1 MSEATSNLRVSLVQT
16 DLIWDSPL
24 ANCGHIEEQLT
35 QLIGQTDLVI
45 FPEMFTTGFSMSAI
59 NAEIP
64 QGPST
69 QWMLMQAKRIQAVI
83 IGSLKIKEKFGLVNR
98 LIVAFPDGSTHSYDK
113 KHLFRMGKEQEHY
126 QPGTEKLIFS
136 LKGWR
141 ISPFICYD
149 LRFPVW
155 SRNVGLGYDLAVYVA
170 NWPAARTHA
179 WDVLLKARAIENLA
193 YVAGVNRIGLDGN
206 ALEYSGH
213 SALISFKGEELGQL
227 GSAATIQSFRLSLD
241 QLRAFRESFPAHLD
255 ADSFQLI

>member
-1 MSEATSNLRVSLVQT
+1 MSDASSDLRVSLVQT
-16 DLIWDSPL
+16 DLVWDSPL
-24 ANCGHIEEQLT
+24 ANCGHLEEHLT
-35 QLIGQTDLVI
+35 HIIGQTDLVI
-45 FPEMFTTGFSMSAI
+45 LPEMFTTGFSMSDV

-69 QWMLMQAKRIQAVI
+69 QWMQMQAKRTQAVI
-83 IGSLKIKEKFGLVNR
+83 LGSLKIKEKFGLVNR
-98 LIVAFPDGSTHSYDK
+98 LVVAFPDGSMQSYDK
-113 KHLFRMGKEQEHY
+113 KHLFRMGNEQKHY
-126 QPGTEKLIFS
+126 QPGTKKLIFS

-155 SRNVGLGYDLAVYVA
+155 SRNVDLGYDLAVYVA

-179 WDVLLKARAIENLA
+179 WDILLKARAIENLA

-206 ALEYSGH
+206 ALEYAGS
-213 SALISFKGEELGQL
+213 SALISFKGEEIGHLA
-227 GSAATIQSFRLSLD
+227 SAATIQTFSLSLD
-241 QLRAFRESFPAHLD
+241 QLRSFRESFPAHLD

>member
-1 MSEATSNLRVSLVQT
+1 MSDASSDLRVSLVQT
-16 DLIWDSPL
+16 DLVWDSPL
-24 ANCGHIEEQLT
+24 ANCGHLEEHLT
-35 QLIGQTDLVI
+35 HIIGQTDLVI
-45 FPEMFTTGFSMSAI
+45 LPEMFTTGFSMSDV

-69 QWMLMQAKRIQAVI
+69 QWMQMQAKRTQAVI

-98 LIVAFPDGSTHSYDK
+98 LVVAFPDGSMQSYDK
-113 KHLFRMGKEQEHY
+113 KHLFRMGNEQKHY
-126 QPGTEKLIFS
+126 QPGTKKLIFS

-155 SRNVGLGYDLAVYVA
+155 SRNVDLGYDLAVYVA
-170 NWPAARTHA
+170 NWPAPRTHA

-206 ALEYSGH
+206 ALEYAGS
-213 SALISFKGEELGQL
+213 SALISFKGEEIGHLA
-227 GSAATIQSFRLSLD
+227 SAATIQTFSLSLD
-241 QLRAFRESFPAHLD
+241 QLRSFRESFPAHLD

>member
-1 MSEATSNLRVSLVQT
+1 MSDATSNLRVSLVQT
-16 DLIWDSPL
+16 DLVWDSPL

-35 QLIGQTDLVI
+35 LLIGQTDLVI
-45 FPEMFTTGFSMSAI
+45 LPEMFTTGFSMSAI

-69 QWMLMQAKRIQAVI
+69 QWMLMQAKRTQAVI

-98 LIVAFPDGSTHSYDK
+98 LVVAFPDGSMQSYDK
-113 KHLFRMGKEQEHY
+113 KHLFRMGNEQEHY

-155 SRNVGLGYDLAVYVA
+155 SRNIDLGYDLAVYVA

-193 YVAGVNRIGLDGN
+193 YVAGVNRIGSDGN

-213 SALISFKGEELGQL
+213 SALISFKGEEIGQL
-227 GSAATIQSFRLSLD
+227 ASAATIQSFSLSID